1 VVPGA
6 PACDDGTVPA
16 SAVALLTEARREQ
29 RAPHRPGSAPGL
41 TGTAR
46 RVLELQRM
54 AGNRAVAGAIASIQ
68 REEKDSK
75 AGGVAPD
82 VVTGA
87 DKAAPLRT
95 TGFLG
100 LNPGTEKEAKKLR
113 KTTGENVVESANDP
127 VVEERFKDSPALA
140 DFVFDDLGISV
151 GDIARWEKAIDVL
164 EKADPHIRDQLAD
177 VMRWFNKAERG
188 EIILDRL
195 VLSGH
200 SNGVELWGES
210 ARGATSK
217 PGLMIIERELG
228 GIATV
233 FPKAAAQVEDVMF
246 SACFSINAVEIV
258 KKVFP
263 NLQTAWTYTAF
274 SPNVKQGSPEHVAEF
289 ARATEGQGTLKKSN
303 KRGTSALW
311 TKEKGY
317 IVGDPGLAE
326 AGPLYSTALTKWR
339 EIAEPMYMGDAGDL
353 TSPQLM
359 PVYTAIQQMLSHPG
373 TPADRKERGERVMKL
388 VLRLRFW
395 PLLRERFGAEH
406 KAKLQPA
413 YDAIG
418 IAQPEWASMTRKA
431 LKAHVEAVKKALET
445 KPEAKSHKDL
455 LDKYL
460 IKGLYELTDD
470 QAIRPDWI

>member
-1 VVPGA
+1 MI
-6 PACDDGTVPA
+6 CSVPA
-16 SAVALLTEARREQ
+16 SAYATRPEARRELQ
-29 RAPHRPGSAPGL
+29 APHRGAPAHAL
-41 TGTAR
+41 TRTASR
-46 RVLELQRM
+46 ILELQRT
-54 AGNRAVAGAIASIQ
+54 AGNRAVAQAIASVQ
-68 REEKDSK
+68 REEKDPR
-75 AGGVAPD
+75 AATAAPD
-82 VVTGA
+82 VITGA

-100 LNPGTEKEAKKLR
+100 LNPGAEKEGRKLR
-113 KTTGENVVESANDP
+113 KTTGENVVESYNDP
-127 VVEERFKDSPALA
+127 AAEAKFKDDPALA
-140 DFVFDDLGISV
+140 DFVFDELGISV
-151 GDIARWEKAIDVL
+151 GDINRWDKAIDVL
-164 EKADPHIRDQLAD
+164 KKADPHLREQLAD
-177 VMRWFNKAERG
+177 VMRWFNKAEQG
-188 EIILDRL
+188 SIILDRL

-210 ARGATSK
+210 ERGATSK

-228 GIATV
+228 GIAGV

-263 NLQTAWTYTAF
+263 NLKTAWTYTAF
-274 SPNVKQGSPEHVAEF
+274 SPSVKQGSAEHVAEF

-311 TKEKGY
+311 TKADGY
-317 IVGDPGLAE
+317 IVGDPSLAE

-339 EIAEPMYMGDAGDL
+339 EIAQPMYDGTGSDL
-353 TSPQLM
+353 SSDQLM
-359 PVYTAIQQMLSHPG
+359 PVYTAIQQMMSHPG
-373 TPADRKERGERVMKL
+373 TPADRKERAEFVMKL

-413 YDAIG
+413 YDALG
-418 IAQPEWASMTRKA
+418 MTQPSWASLTRKA
-431 LKAHVEAVKKALET
+431 LKAHIEAVEKALKE

-455 LDKYL
+455 IEKYL
-460 IKGLYELTDD
+460 QKGIMQLEDKD
-470 QAIRPDWI
+470 AINPDWI